1 MIWSDYDRSL
11 DGGGPILPRSTCA
24 NGDGRPRVPRSPFC
38 ALCLPDSPRSVPGRE
53 GTPVDVAAALAM
65 VGTLERLIT
74 ADPRERE
81 V

>member
-11 DGGGPILPRSTCA
+11 DGIKGSLPRSTCA
-24 NGDGRPRVPRSPFC
+24 NGDGRPRVPRSPLC

-53 GTPVDVAAALAM
+53 GRPADVVAGLEEAAIVAGHVA
-65 VGTLERLIT
+65 

-81 V
+81 P